1 MNIFREEHHL
11 FRTALRDFLQREVV
25 PYIDDWESEG
35 QIPRSIWS
43 KFGNMG
49 FLGTTIAPKYG
60 GSGLDFPYQV
70 ILTEETS
77 KINSGG
83 FSAAVVGHD
92 ALAMVYLNKFG
103 STRLKEQFL
112 PASCMGQSFGCLAV
126 TEPHAGSDVASI
138 RTSAK
143 KTAQGYV
150 INGSKTFIT
159 NGVLS
164 DYLIVAAKTVLDQQ
178 SAGIS
183 LFLLNRTIP
192 GIQAS
197 ALNKLGWKA
206 SDTAELSFQDVFIP
220 HEHLIG
226 EENMGFYYIMQNFA
240 LERLILA
247 IGAIAASQYALEYS
261 LQYMSQRKAFG
272 RSINKFQVLRHRI
285 AQLASQIEL
294 QKTYNYT
301 ICKAFD
307 DGHNVVQQCAMAKL
321 MSTELSD
328 KVMTECLQFFGGY
341 GYMEDYKIARMFR
354 DSRLGT
360 IGGGTS
366 EIMRELIAKMVIDK
380 VKY

>member
-1 MNIFREEHHL
+1 MNIYQEEHHL
-11 FRTALRDFLQREVV
+11 FRDALRSFLKAEVA
-25 PYIDDWESEG
+25 PHIDVWESDG
-35 QIPRSIWS
+35 QLPASIWS
-43 KFGNMG
+43 KFGAMG
-49 FLGTTIAPKYG
+49 FLGINIPEIYG
-60 GSGLDFPYQV
+60 GSALDFPYLV

-83 FSAAVVGHD
+83 FSAAVVGHV
-92 ALAMVYLNKFG
+92 ALAMVYLEKFG
-103 STRLKEQFL
+103 SDFLKNKYL
-112 PASCMGQSFGCLAV
+112 PESCKGTIFGCLAI

-138 RTSAK
+138 RTTAL
-143 KTAQGYV
+143 KTNEGYL

-164 DYLIVAAKTVLDQQ
+164 DFLIVAAKTDTDKQ

-183 LFLLNRTIP
+183 LFVLDRNMP

-197 ALNKLGWKA
+197 KLNKLGWKA
-206 SDTAELSFQDVFIP
+206 SDTAELSFQDVLIP
-220 HEHLIG
+220 HQHLIG
-226 EENMGFYYIMQNFA
+226 EENLGFYYIMQNFA

-247 IGAIAASQYALEYS
+247 IGAIAASETALQYT
-261 LQYMSQRKAFG
+261 LQYMAQRKAFG
-272 RSINKFQVLRHRI
+272 RKINKFQVLRHRI
-285 AQLASQIEL
+285 AQLASEIEM
-294 QKTYNYT
+294 QKTYNNT

-307 DGHNVVQQCAMAKL
+307 DGQKVVKQCAMAKL

-328 KVMTECLQFFGGY
+328 KVMTECLQCFGGY

-366 EIMRELIAKMVIDK
+366 EIMRELISKMIIENIQ
-380 VKY
+380 Y

>member
-11 FRTALRDFLQREVV
+11 FRTALRDFLQREVA
-25 PYIDDWESEG
+25 PYIDDWETEG

-92 ALAMVYLNKFG
+92 ALAMVYLNKFAS
-103 STRLKEQFL
+103 STLKEQFL
-112 PASCMGQSFGCLAV
+112 PASCSGQLFGCLAV

-138 RTSAK
+138 RTTAV
-143 KTAQGYV
+143 KTDQGF
-150 INGSKTFIT
+150 ILNGSKTFIT

-164 DYLIVAAKTVLDQQ
+164 NFLIVAAQTQ
-178 SAGIS
+178 SSSKKGIS
-183 LFLLNRTIP
+183 LFLVERERS
-192 GIQAS
+192 GIQAH
-197 ALNKLGWKA
+197 ALRKLGWKA
-206 SDTAELSFQDVFIP
+206 SDTAQIALQDVIIP
-220 HEHLIG
+220 QQNLIG
-226 EENMGFYYIMQNFA
+226 ELHQGFYYIMQNFA

-366 EIMRELIAKMVIDK
+366 EIMRELIAKMVIDQ